1 MSLLIILGVFIGG
14 FITGYLVHWASI
26 SMQSY
31 SGTLRIRKDGEKT
44 IYSLELDEDPNT
56 LAYKPLVI
64 FKIDTDLS
72 KNDNRE

>member
-1 MSLLIILGVFIGG
+1 MSLLILFGVFFGG
-14 FITGYLVHWASI
+14 LILGYLVHWAMI

-44 IYSLELDEDPNT
+44 VYSLELDEDLEMLT
-56 LAYKPLVI
+56 FKPLVI

-72 KNDNRE
+72 NRE